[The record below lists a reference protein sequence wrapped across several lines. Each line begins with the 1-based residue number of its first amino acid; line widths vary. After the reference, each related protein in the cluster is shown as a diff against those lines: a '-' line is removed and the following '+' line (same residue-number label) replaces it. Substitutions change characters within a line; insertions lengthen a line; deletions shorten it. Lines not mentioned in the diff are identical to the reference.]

1 MPKILLTIEDLSQER
16 NTISVFGESFEV
28 MEPKDFGLEDQ
39 ARLARIGKK
48 FLSYESTLSEELT
61 EHEAREAVEAIDS
74 LVVAIMPGLKGRPDL
89 IKKLKDNDKLAIVK
103 AFIQAVKER
112 QTAVAPAPLNTK
124 TKTDRPS
131 RLTLAG

>member
-48 FLSYESTLSEELT
+48 FLSYESTLSEDLT
-61 EHEAREAVEAIDS
+61 EQEAKEAVEAIDS
-74 LVVAIMPGLKGRPDL
+74 LVVAIMPGLKDRPDL
-89 IKKLKDNDKLAIVK
+89 VKKLKDNDKLAIVK
-103 AFIQAVKER
+103 AFIQAVKEKK
-112 QTAVAPAPLNTK
+112 VEPAPLNTK
-124 TKTDRPS
+124 TKSQPS